1 MFIMVSFYDNWRFF
15 VEDETILVM
24 LVQQYAG
31 KHGITFSS
39 KHLDDP
45 EKKAQLITLIQE
57 SLAGKR
63 GPVTDDDLV

>member
-1 MFIMVSFYDNWRFF
+1 MSAFYYVWRKL

-45 EKKAQLITLIQE
+45 DKKKQLIALIQE
-57 SLAGKR
+57 CLAGKR
-63 GPVTDDDLV
+63 GPVTDDDLL

>member
-1 MFIMVSFYDNWRFF
+1 
-15 VEDETILVM
+15 VEDETVLVM

-31 KHGITFSS
+31 KYGITFSS

-45 EKKAQLITLIQE
+45 DKKTQLISLIQE

>member
-1 MFIMVSFYDNWRFF
+1 M
-15 VEDETILVM
+15 EDETVLIM

-39 KHLDDP
+39 KHLDDAD
-45 EKKAQLITLIQE
+45 KKAQLIGLMQE

-63 GPVTDDDLV
+63 GAVTDDDLI

>member
-1 MFIMVSFYDNWRFF
+1 MVSFYDNWRDF
-15 VEDETILVM
+15 VEDETVLVM

-45 EKKAQLITLIQE
+45 DKKAQLIGLIQE

>member
-1 MFIMVSFYDNWRFF
+1 MVSFYDNWRFF
-15 VEDETILVM
+15 VEDETVLVM

-31 KHGITFSS
+31 KYGITFSS

-45 EKKAQLITLIQE
+45 EKKAKLIGLIQE

-63 GPVTDDDLV
+63 GVVTDEDLD

>member
-1 MFIMVSFYDNWRFF
+1 M
-15 VEDETILVM
+15 EDESILVM

-31 KHGITFSS
+31 KYGITFSS

-45 EKKAQLITLIQE
+45 DKKSQLISLIQQA
-57 SLAGKR
+57 LAGER

>member
-1 MFIMVSFYDNWRFF
+1 MWQFYANWRKF
-15 VEDETILVM
+15 VEDETVLVM
-24 LVQQYAG
+24 IVQQYAA
-31 KHGITFSS
+31 KYGITFSS

-45 EKKAQLITLIQE
+45 DKKSQLIALIQE

>member
-1 MFIMVSFYDNWRFF
+1 MF
-15 VEDETILVM
+15 VEDETILIM

-45 EKKAQLITLIQE
+45 EKKAQLISLIQQ
-57 SLAGKR
+57 SLAGER
-63 GPVTDDDLV
+63 GPVTDDDLM

>member
-1 MFIMVSFYDNWRFF
+1 MSEFYYVWRKI
-15 VEDETILVM
+15 VEDESILVM

-45 EKKAQLITLIQE
+45 DKKKQLISLIQE

>member
-1 MFIMVSFYDNWRFF
+1 MSRFYYVWRNF

-24 LVQQYAG
+24 LVQQYAS

-45 EKKAQLITLIQE
+45 VKKKQLISLIQE

>member
-1 MFIMVSFYDNWRFF
+1 M
-15 VEDETILVM
+15 EDETVLVM

-31 KHGITFSS
+31 KYGITFSS

-45 EKKAQLITLIQE
+45 DKKTQLISLIQE

>member
-1 MFIMVSFYDNWRFF
+1 MAEFYYVWRKL
-15 VEDETILVM
+15 VEDETVLVM
-24 LVQQYAG
+24 IVQQYAA

-39 KHLDDP
+39 KHLDDAD
-45 EKKAQLITLIQE
+45 KKSQLIALIQE

>member
-1 MFIMVSFYDNWRFF
+1 MVSFYDNWRFF